1 MQRRRIGSRRAAL
14 LVNTDIVLLFDSVPR
29 TPREITPGVA
39 FLPNAIPLAR
49 QAALVGEFR
58 GIAKRVPME
67 RPRLKSGQMS
77 VFMLHLGQR
86 WDYQR
91 RCYVRDV
98 PPVPGHLRDLAASLL
113 ADAALNSPALP
124 ATMRVDMALVNYYPP
139 GSKMGLHVDGF
150 EESDAPVVSLSV
162 GDEAL
167 FRIGGTENRNAPWD
181 EVTLCSGD
189 VIVFGGPKRRAYHG
203 VPRLNAGTL
212 PAGCGLREGRINVT
226 FRQVEA

>member
-1 MQRRRIGSRRAAL
+1 M
-14 LVNTDIVLLFDSVPR
+14 LLFNSVPR
-29 TPREITPGVA
+29 APREIAPGVA
-39 FLPNAIPLAR
+39 FLPNALPLA
-49 QAALVGEFR
+49 QQEALVKEFR
-58 GIAKRVPME
+58 GIASRVPME

-77 VFMLHLGQR
+77 VYMLHLGQR

-91 RCYVRDV
+91 HCYVRDV
-98 PPVPGHLRDLAASLL
+98 PPVPGHLRDLAGTLL
-113 ADAALNSPALP
+113 ADAISVSPALSP
-124 ATMRVDMALVNYYPP
+124 WAGMRIDMALVNYYPP

-150 EESDAPVVSLSV
+150 EDSDAPVISLSI

-189 VIVFGGPKRRAYHG
+189 VILFGGPKRRAFHG

-212 PAGCGLREGRINVT
+212 PEGCGLREGRINVT
-226 FRQVEA
+226 FRQVEAR